1 MLGFCLALIDEP
13 NDKEKFAE
21 IYSTY
26 KEMMFCKALS
36 ILHNE
41 AVAEEAVQESF
52 LRIAK
57 NISKISDVK
66 CNRTAAF
73 VIIIVRNT
81 ALNCMKAEHTND
93 KECLNFEAPPISS
106 DTLKEVFS
114 ELGFN
119 YLVNKIT
126 SLDLIYSDILSLKL
140 LHQYSISE
148 ICSILDIPEKTAE
161 SRLYRGKKILA
172 KSLEDYYNENKAGNQ

>member
-13 NDKEKFAE
+13 NDKEKFVE
-21 IYSTY
+21 IYNTY
-26 KEMMFCKALS
+26 KEIMFRKALS

-52 LRIAK
+52 LKIAK
-57 NISKISDVK
+57 NISKVSAVK
-66 CNRTAAF
+66 SSRTAAF

-81 ALNCMKAEHTND
+81 ALNCLKSEHIND
-93 KECLNFEAPPISS
+93 TEIIAYETVDVSR

-119 YLVNKIT
+119 YLVNEIT
-126 SLDLIYSDILSLKL
+126 SLDPIYSDILSLKL
-140 LHQYSISE
+140 IHQYSVSE
-148 ICSILDIPEKTAE
+148 ICDILDIPVKTAE
-161 SRLYRGKKILA
+161 SRLYRGKRILA
-172 KSLEDYYNENKAGNQ
+172 KRLEDYYNENKTDNQ

>member
-1 MLGFCLALIDEP
+1 MFGLCLALIDEP

-26 KEMMFCKALS
+26 KEMMFRKALS

-41 AVAEEAVQESF
+41 SVAEEAVQESF
-52 LRIAK
+52 LKIAK
-57 NISKISDVK
+57 NISKVPYVK

-73 VIIIVRNT
+73 VIIVVRNT
-81 ALNCMKAEHTND
+81 ALNCLKSEHIND
-93 KECLNFEAPPISS
+93 TEILACETADVSM

-126 SLDLIYSDILSLKL
+126 SLDPIYSDILSLKL

-148 ICSILDIPEKTAE
+148 ICNILDIPVKTAE

-172 KSLEDYYNENKAGNQ
+172 KCLEDYYNENKTDN